1 MSKRYIPYA
10 RQMIDDA
17 DIAAVAEVLKSDYL
31 TTGPQI
37 PAFEAALCR
46 ATGAKYAV
54 TVTSGTAALHAA
66 VWAAGIGPGDEVIT
80 TPLTFAASANCI
92 LYVGAKPVFADIDPV
107 TYNIDPVAVAA
118 AVTPRT
124 KAIVAV
130 HYAGLPCDMDALRAI
145 ADRYGLVLIGDGAH
159 ALGATYKGRP
169 LGRLAD
175 MTTLSFHPVKH
186 ITTGE
191 GGAIL
196 TNDENLYQ
204 KLRLFRTH
212 GITRDAGEMN
222 EYPGDWYYEQQFL
235 GYNYRMTDFQAALGL
250 SQLTKLDKFLAAR
263 RRVVA
268 QYEDHLGGCSALK
281 LPWHGKGYGH
291 AWHLYPVAL
300 TAQAGRSRKE
310 VFDALRQAGIG
321 VNVHYIPVYWH
332 PYYQKL
338 GYRHGLCPQAEKVY
352 ERLLSLPMYAGLTDD
367 DVVYVCNTLRNIL
380 G

>member
-10 RQMIDDA
+10 RQWIDDV

-31 TTGPQI
+31 TTGPKI
-37 PAFEAALCR
+37 AEFEAALCR

-80 TPLTFAASANCI
+80 TPLTFAASANCA

-107 TYNIDPVAVAA
+107 TYNIDPA
-118 AVTPRT
+118 AVEKTVTPNT

-130 HYAGLPCDMDALRAI
+130 HYAGLPCDMDALRDI
-145 ADRYGLVLIGDGAH
+145 ADRHGLVLIGDGAH
-159 ALGATYKGRP
+159 ALGAAYKDRP
-169 LGRLAD
+169 LGALAD

-196 TNDENLYQ
+196 TNDENLYR

-212 GITRDAGEMN
+212 GITRDPDEMA
-222 EYPGDWYYEQQFL
+222 EFQGDWYYEQQFL
-235 GYNYRMTDFQAALGL
+235 GYNYRLTDFQAALGL

-263 RRVVA
+263 RRVAA
-268 QYEDHLGGCSALK
+268 QYEEHLADCPALR
-281 LPWHGKGYGH
+281 LPWHGKGYEH

-300 TAQAGRSRKE
+300 TDKAGRNRKE
-310 VFDALRQAGIG
+310 VFDALRRAGIG

-332 PYYQKL
+332 PYYRQL
-338 GYRHGLCPQAEKVY
+338 GYRRGLCPRAEALY
-352 ERLLSLPMYAGLTDD
+352 ERLLSLPMYAALTDD
-367 DVVYVCNTLRNIL
+367 DVADVCNTVRDII